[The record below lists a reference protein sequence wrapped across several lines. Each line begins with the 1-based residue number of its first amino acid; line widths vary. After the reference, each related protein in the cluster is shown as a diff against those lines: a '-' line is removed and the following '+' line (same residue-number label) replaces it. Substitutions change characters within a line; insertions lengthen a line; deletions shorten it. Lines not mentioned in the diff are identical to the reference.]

1 MMTRLILL
9 SSMILGLAACGDNS
23 LDVYLKNRRGISQ
36 TKAQQLSTAR
46 ESFVDA
52 MSVAPFQPELHL
64 NLGVIDGALGRVDA
78 AEAGYLN
85 AEHYAAEN
93 PALLFAA
100 RFNMGEIEGKSKKID
115 SALKWYQAALDLDP
129 TSLEAKTNI
138 ELLLGGKGG
147 GEGQDDKKDQDQKG
161 DKQQDKKDGQ
171 GDDKDKKDDKDKD
184 QQQQKEHAKNSPKYK
199 PREFKGELS
208 ENDVKKILGEIR
220 QQEKKIRSEFNRR
233 EAKEKPRDKDW

>member
-1 MMTRLILL
+1 MMTRLLLL
-9 SSMILGLAACGDNS
+9 SVTVLGLAACGDNS

-36 TKAQQLSTAR
+36 TKAQNLSAAR

-52 MSVAPFQPELHL
+52 MAVAPFQPELHL
-64 NLGVIDGALGRVDA
+64 NLGVIDGALGRVEA
-78 AEAGYLN
+78 AEAGYQN
-85 AEHYAAEN
+85 AEHYAADD
-93 PALLFAA
+93 PALTFAA
-100 RFNMGEIEGKSKKID
+100 RFNMGEIEGKAKKID
-115 SALKWYQAALDLDP
+115 AALKWYQAALELDP
-129 TSLEAKTNI
+129 TSLEVKTNI
-138 ELLLGGKGG
+138 ELLLSGG
-147 GEGQDDKKDQDQKG
+147 GEGQDNKDNQDQKG

-171 GDDKDKKDDKDKD
+171 GDDKDKKDDDKKD
-184 QQQQKEHAKNSPKYK
+184 QEKQEKHANSPKYK